1 MAERRE
7 ANDRLTSGLGSA
19 GQNTKNI
26 IRRKC
31 LFGSGWFGAEVL
43 VFFTPKPFLWRWL
56 KVALLL
62 SCRQYLMRN
71 PCPTLPFH
79 HQMPPHHSDS
89 IEFYQRLSTETL
101 FFIFY
106 YLEVKIRHAVD
117 LHAQTF
123 YTPSASQIV
132 SRRRAVVSCKLNGMS
147 SLSQGTKAQYLS
159 AKALK
164 KQSWRFHTKY
174 MMWFQRHEEPKT
186 ITDEFEQ
193 VRTLSSPGQK
203 RAGLSL

>member
-1 MAERRE
+1 
-7 ANDRLTSGLGSA
+7 
-19 GQNTKNI
+19 
-26 IRRKC
+26 
-31 LFGSGWFGAEVL
+31 
-43 VFFTPKPFLWRWL
+43 
-56 KVALLL
+56 
-62 SCRQYLMRN
+62 MRN

-79 HQMPPHHSDS
+79 HQIPPHHSDS

-106 YLEVKIRHAVD
+106 YLEVTAPHPHPHHLPTRSPLCNA
-117 LHAQTF
+117 LS
-123 YTPSASQIV
+123 SAPH
-132 SRRRAVVSCKLNGMS
+132 
-147 SLSQGTKAQYLS
+147 QGTKAQYLS

-193 VRTLSSPGQK
+193 VRSPLPTVT
-203 RAGLSL
+203 RHLTYPL

>member
-1 MAERRE
+1 
-7 ANDRLTSGLGSA
+7 
-19 GQNTKNI
+19 
-26 IRRKC
+26 
-31 LFGSGWFGAEVL
+31 
-43 VFFTPKPFLWRWL
+43 
-56 KVALLL
+56 
-62 SCRQYLMRN
+62 MRN

-79 HQMPPHHSDS
+79 HQIPPHHSDS

-106 YLEVKIRHAVD
+106 YLEVKKSRTHSTHP
-117 LHAQTF
+117 LHVYSLSTCLF
-123 YTPSASQIV
+123 VSQWCIT
-132 SRRRAVVSCKLNGMS
+132 VVLGSLMVHLSCV
-147 SLSQGTKAQYLS
+147 SQGTKAQYLS

-193 VRTLSSPGQK
+193 VRTPVHIFLS
-203 RAGLSL
+203 